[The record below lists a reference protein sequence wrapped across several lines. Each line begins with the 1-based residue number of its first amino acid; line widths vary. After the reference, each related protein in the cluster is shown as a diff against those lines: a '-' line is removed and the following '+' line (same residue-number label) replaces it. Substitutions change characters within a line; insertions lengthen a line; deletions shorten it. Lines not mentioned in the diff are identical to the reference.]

1 MVLIRSH
8 RSGGCSRLAPPGA
21 SQLVASPYS
30 DDLLGFSQVLSTR
43 RSSKRRLY
51 VSSVSA
57 ALGSA
62 LTFLPAASHSK
73 EGF

>member
-8 RSGGCSRLAPPGA
+8 RAGGCSRLAPPGA

-30 DDLLGFSQVLSTR
+30 D
-43 RSSKRRLY
+43 

-62 LTFLPAASHSK
+62 LTFLPAASHS
-73 EGF
+73 EERTLFVFLLSS